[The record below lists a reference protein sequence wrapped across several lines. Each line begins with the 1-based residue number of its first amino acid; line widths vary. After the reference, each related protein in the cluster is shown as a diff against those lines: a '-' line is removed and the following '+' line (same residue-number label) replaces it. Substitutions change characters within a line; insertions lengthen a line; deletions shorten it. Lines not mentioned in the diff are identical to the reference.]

1 MNRLHLTLSIIFS
14 IVFSCLVQAQI
25 SLDCNDN
32 ADQLVNYL
40 VDGVDFENATVSGF
54 DCSTGYFE
62 GTDLNISLTS
72 GIVMATGG
80 LIGGS
85 NSVIQDLTA
94 PGELTSNTPGIDQD
108 LQLQLQLVN
117 ATSTNLND
125 LIVIEFDFYTTSDE
139 IVFEYVF
146 GSLEYQAFTCSQYN
160 DIFGFF
166 LSGPGINGP
175 FSNNAIN
182 LALVPE
188 NEAQTSFT
196 DSPVIINTINS
207 GIPSGGDS
215 TPCDDIDPNWQDYS
229 VFFNSNPDQ
238 DQINFNGFTVPLIAT
253 ASVVPC
259 ETYHIKL
266 AIADVSDGILN
277 SGVFLS
283 ENSFSSVG
291 ISVNQGSDYAPYIG
305 NDSTLVEGCMN
316 GEIVFE
322 LSESINT
329 NAVIDYVLSGTAE
342 AGVDFEDIGNQIVIP
357 AGETQATIPI
367 VPLYDGIVEGMETIV
382 VTTTIS
388 DGCTEEERDYTFN
401 FIDRTEL
408 YVDIPS
414 DTAFCPGDDAIII
427 DPYFTGG
434 IFPLEAEWYYE
445 GGLYSN
451 QEQITILP
459 ENVGT
464 YTFNAVDLCD
474 SEVSAEI
481 FTYILEPEEP
491 LIISTTFNDIEV
503 CVDDQVTTEVFI
515 NGGIGAYDIEWLL
528 DGVMYSNST
537 NFDIPT
543 DVPFDYNFI
552 IDVSDE
558 CSNEFSQEININVL
572 DCFVPTVF
580 TPNNDG
586 INDYWFV
593 DFGDDVTNVRV
604 NIYNRW
610 GQMVYTSTHY
620 ELCDEITGDYCWDGK
635 DMSEAESC
643 PNGIYYYTVEL
654 LDGRNQKGSFS
665 IFR

>member
-1 MNRLHLTLSIIFS
+1 MNRLYLTLSIILFFLFS
-14 IVFSCLVQAQI
+14 IPVDAQI

-32 ADQLVNYL
+32 ADQLINYL
-40 VDGVDFENATVSGF
+40 VDGVAFDNATVSGF

-62 GTDLNISLTS
+62 GDDLNIDIPS

-80 LIGGS
+80 LLGGAS
-85 NSVIQDLTA
+85 SIVPDPTTFN
-94 PGELTSNTPGIDQD
+94 ELQGGPGIDAD
-108 LQLQLQLVN
+108 LTQQLQIVG
-117 ATSTNLND
+117 ATATNLND
-125 LIVIEFDFYTTSDE
+125 LIIIEFDFETTSDE

-146 GSLEYQAFTCSQYN
+146 ASLEYTGYTCSQFN

-207 GIPSGGDS
+207 GTPSGGDS

-229 VFFNSNPDQ
+229 VFFNGNTGL

-266 AIADVSDGILN
+266 AIADVADGALN
-277 SGVFLS
+277 SGVFLA

-291 ISVNQGSDYAPYIG
+291 ISVNQESEYSPFIG

-322 LSESINT
+322 LSDVINT
-329 NAVIDYVLSGTAE
+329 NSVIDYVVSGTAE
-342 AGVDFEDIGNQIVIP
+342 SGLDYEDIGNQVIIP
-357 AGETQATIPI
+357 AGETQVTIPI
-367 VPLYDGIVEGMETIV
+367 VPLYDGIAEGMEDLV

-401 FIDRTEL
+401 FVDRLEL
-408 YVDIPS
+408 FVDIPS
-414 DTAFCPGDDAIII
+414 DTAFCPGDDAIVI
-427 DPYFTGG
+427 DPYFSGG
-434 IFPLEAEWYYE
+434 IFPIEAQWHYE
-445 GGLYSN
+445 GGLFSN
-451 QEQITILP
+451 QEQLTILP

-464 YTFNAVDLCD
+464 YTFSAVDLCD

-491 LIISTTFNDIEV
+491 LIVSTTFNDIEV
-503 CVDDQVTTEVFI
+503 CVDDQVTTEVYI
-515 NGGIGAYDIEWLL
+515 SGGIGAYDIEWLL
-528 DGVMYSNST
+528 DGLLYSNSM
-537 NFDIPT
+537 NFDIAT
-543 DVPFDYNFI
+543 DFPFDYNFT
-552 IDVSDE
+552 IDVSDD

-572 DCFVPTVF
+572 DCFVPNVF

-586 INDYWFV
+586 VNDYWFV
-593 DFGDDVTNVRV
+593 DLGDDVTNVRV
-604 NIYNRW
+604 HIYNRW

-620 ELCDEITGDYCWDGK
+620 ELCDETTGDYCWDGK
-635 DMSEAESC
+635 DMSDAESC
-643 PNGIYYYTVEL
+643 PNGTYHYTVEL
-654 LDGRNQKGSFS
+654 LDGRNQKGSFN

>member
-1 MNRLHLTLSIIFS
+1 MNRLYSTLIVILFFLFS
-14 IVFSCLVQAQI
+14 SSVDAQI
-25 SLDCNDN
+25 TLDCNDN

-40 VDGVDFENATVSGF
+40 VDGVTFYNATASGF

-62 GTDLNISLTS
+62 GDDLNIDIPS

-80 LIGGS
+80 LLGGTS
-85 NSVIQDLTA
+85 SIVPDPTTFNELQGGAGVDADLT
-94 PGELTSNTPGIDQD
+94 Q
-108 LQLQLQLVN
+108 QLEIVG
-117 ATSTNLND
+117 ASATNLND
-125 LIVIEFDFYTTSDE
+125 LIIIEFDFETTSDE

-146 GSLEYQAFTCSQYN
+146 ASLEYTSYTCSQFN

-207 GIPSGGDS
+207 GASWAGATG
-215 TPCDDIDPNWQDYS
+215 PCDDIDPNWQDYS
-229 VFFNSNPDQ
+229 VFFNANPDL

-259 ETYHIKL
+259 EQYHIKL
-266 AIADVSDGILN
+266 AIADVSDGALN
-277 SGVFLS
+277 SGVFLA
-283 ENSFSSVG
+283 ENSFTSVG
-291 ISVNQGSDYAPYIG
+291 ISVDQGSDYAPFIG

-342 AGVDFEDIGNQIVIP
+342 NGVDFEDIGNQIVIP
-357 AGETQATIPI
+357 AGETEATINV
-367 VPLYDGIVEGMETIV
+367 VPLYDGVVEGMETV
-382 VTTTIS
+382 VITTTIS

-401 FIDRTEL
+401 FVDRMEL

-414 DTAFCPGDDAIII
+414 DTAFCPGDDAIVI
-427 DPYFTGG
+427 DPYFSGG
-434 IFPLEAEWYYE
+434 IFPLEAQWHYE

-451 QEQITILP
+451 QEQLTILP

-464 YTFNAVDLCD
+464 YTFSAVDLCD

-491 LIISTTFNDIEV
+491 LTVSSTFNDIDV
-503 CVDDQVTTEVFI
+503 CVDDQLTTEVLI
-515 NGGIGAYDIEWLL
+515 NGGIGTYQIEWQL
-528 DGVMYSNST
+528 DGILYSNSM

-543 DVPFDYNFI
+543 DVSFDYNFTL
-552 IDVSDE
+552 DVSDE
-558 CSNEFSQEININVL
+558 CSNEFSQQIDINVL
-572 DCFVPTVF
+572 DCFVPNVF

-593 DFGDDVTNVRV
+593 NLGDDVTNVRV
-604 NIYNRW
+604 HIYNRW

-620 ELCDEITGDYCWDGK
+620 ELCDEITGGYCWDGK

-654 LDGRNQKGSFS
+654 LDGRNHKGFFN
-665 IFR
+665 IFN

>member
-1 MNRLHLTLSIIFS
+1 MNRLDIILSTILFFLFS
-14 IVFSCLVQAQI
+14 SSVVAQI

-40 VDGVDFENATVSGF
+40 VDGVAFSNATVSGF

-62 GTDLNISLTS
+62 GDNLNIDIPS

-80 LIGGS
+80 LIGGAS
-85 NSVIQDLTA
+85 SIVPDPTSFN
-94 PGELTSNTPGIDQD
+94 ELQGGPGIDAD
-108 LQLQLQLVN
+108 LSQQLEIVG
-117 ATSTNLND
+117 ATATNLND
-125 LIVIEFDFYTTSDE
+125 LIIIEFDFETTSDE

-146 GSLEYQAFTCSQYN
+146 ASLEYTGYTCSQFN

-207 GIPSGGDS
+207 GTPSGGDS

-229 VFFNSNPDQ
+229 VFFNSNPDE
-238 DQINFNGFTVPLIAT
+238 DQINFNGYTVPLIAT

-266 AIADVSDGILN
+266 AIADVADGALN

-283 ENSFSSVG
+283 ENSFSSIG
-291 ISVNQGSDYAPYIG
+291 ISVNQESEYAPYIG

-322 LSESINT
+322 LSDVINT
-329 NAVIDYVLSGTAE
+329 NSVINYVVSGTAE
-342 AGVDFEDIGNQIVIP
+342 SGVDYEDIGSQVIIP
-357 AGETQATIPI
+357 AGETQVIIPI
-367 VPLYDGIVEGMETIV
+367 VPLYDGVAEGMENLI

-388 DGCTEEERDYTFN
+388 DGCTEEERDYSFN
-401 FIDRTEL
+401 FVDRIEL

-414 DTAFCPGDDAIII
+414 DTAFCPGDDEIVI
-427 DPYFTGG
+427 DPYFSGG
-434 IFPLEAEWYYE
+434 IFPVEAQWHYE
-445 GGLYSN
+445 GGLISN
-451 QEQITILP
+451 QQEITISP

-464 YTFNAVDLCD
+464 YSFSAVDLCD

-481 FTYILEPEEP
+481 FTYILEPEDP
-491 LIISTTFNDIEV
+491 LIISTTFNDIDV
-503 CVDDQVTTEVFI
+503 CVDDQVTTEVVI

-528 DGVMYSNST
+528 DGMLYSNSM

-552 IDVSDE
+552 IDVSDD

-572 DCFVPTVF
+572 DCFVPNVF

-586 INDYWFV
+586 VNDYWIV
-593 DFGDDVTNVRV
+593 DLGDDVTNVRV
-604 NIYNRW
+604 NVYNRW
-610 GQMVYTSTHY
+610 GQMVYTSMHY
-620 ELCDEITGDYCWDGK
+620 ELCDEETGDYCWDGK
-635 DMSEAESC
+635 SISENESC
-643 PNGIYYYTVEL
+643 PNGVYYYTVEL
-654 LDGRNQKGSFS
+654 LDGRNQKGSFN